1 MIYSI
6 SVLFSVCL
14 NGSYSIKLYAWEP
27 AFIRRISQVRNDQEL
42 RMMRKIGLVS
52 VRALSYSHLHLFL
65 NRLSLGIQ
73 QQSVDFC
80 TSSGGI

>member
-1 MIYSI
+1 
-6 SVLFSVCL
+6 
-14 NGSYSIKLYAWEP
+14 
-27 AFIRRISQVRNDQEL
+27 
-42 RMMRKIGLVS
+42 MMRKIGLVS